1 MDMSRISVNIDR
13 LVLRGFEQADGK
25 AVAEAL
31 KSELSHV
38 LSSPIAR
45 AQWAHSHRISKIGL
59 GRLPFEPGPSGARKF
74 GNQMACAF
82 GRALKP

>member
-1 MDMSRISVNIDR
+1 MSRFTVTIDR
-13 LVLRGFEQADGK
+13 IVLRGFEHADSK
-25 AVAEAL
+25 AIAEAL

-38 LSSPIAR
+38 LSDPRAR